1 MVLLIPRFAE
11 KVSLHEPFPLNRTMK
26 TDEELRQRLN
36 PWDWLVLVVAVVSLL
51 LVVLET
57 FLHIPPG
64 VLSVLRTVDTLSC
77 LVFLADVFVRW
88 RREKFAASYW
98 RWAWIDV
105 LASIPFEPAFRS
117 LQAIRIYR
125 FIRLVR
131 VLKKLSTLTSGTSLN
146 EKLLALPGVA
156 LVMVLFSTML
166 MVEVERSVPNATIKT
181 GGDALWWALTT
192 VTTVG
197 YGDTYP
203 VTTEGRIIAS
213 VMMLI
218 GIALFG
224 SMSAIVTSKL
234 ILPKETRDHEELRH
248 EIRSLHAEIRELRR
262 HLPDKPIDP
271 HA

>member
-1 MVLLIPRFAE
+1 
-11 KVSLHEPFPLNRTMK
+11 MK

-36 PWDWLVLVVAVVSLL
+36 LWDWLVLVVAVVSLL
-51 LVVLET
+51 LVLLET
-57 FLHIPPG
+57 FLRIPPG
-64 VLSVLRTVDTLSC
+64 VLSLLRTVDTLSC
-77 LVFLADVFVRW
+77 VIFLIDVFVRW
-88 RREKFAASYW
+88 KRVRWSVNYW
-98 RWAWIDV
+98 RWAWLDV
-105 LASIPFEPAFRS
+105 IASIPFEPAFRS

-125 FIRLVR
+125 FIRLIR

-156 LVMVLFSTML
+156 FVMVLFSTML
-166 MVEVERSVPNATIKT
+166 MVEVERSAPNATIKT

-203 VTTEGRIIAS
+203 VTTEGRIIAA

-234 ILPKETRDHEELRH
+234 ILPKETRDHEELRQEMRALH
-248 EIRSLHAEIRELRR
+248 TEIKELRR
-262 HLPDKPIDP
+262 HLPDQPNDP

>member
-1 MVLLIPRFAE
+1 
-11 KVSLHEPFPLNRTMK
+11 MK
-26 TDEELRQRLN
+26 IDPKLAQRLN
-36 PWDWLVLVVAVVSLL
+36 PWDWFVLIVAVVALL
-51 LVVLET
+51 LVLLET
-57 FLHIPPG
+57 FLHIPANLLP
-64 VLSVLRTVDTLSC
+64 LLRDIDRLSC
-77 LVFLADVFVRW
+77 LIFLADIIVRW
-88 RREKFAASYW
+88 RREKWAASFW
-98 RWAWIDV
+98 RWGWIDL
-105 LASIPFEPAFRS
+105 LASIPFDPAFRS

-125 FIRLVR
+125 FIRFIR
-131 VLKKLSTLTSGTSLN
+131 VMKKLNTLTSGTSLN
-146 EKLLALPGVA
+146 EKLLALPGIAV
-156 LVMVLFSTML
+156 VMVFFSTML
-166 MVEVERSVPNATIKT
+166 MVEVERNAPNATIKT

-248 EIRSLHAEIRELRR
+248 EIRSLHEEIRELRR
-262 HLPDKPIDP
+262 HLPDLPKDP

>member
-1 MVLLIPRFAE
+1 
-11 KVSLHEPFPLNRTMK
+11 MK

-51 LVVLET
+51 LVLLET
-57 FLHIPPG
+57 FLHVPPG
-64 VLSVLRTVDTLSC
+64 VLSLLRTVDTLSC
-77 LVFLADVFVRW
+77 VIFLIDVFVRW
-88 RREKFAASYW
+88 KRERWSVNYW
-98 RWAWIDV
+98 RWAWLDV
-105 LASIPFEPAFRS
+105 IASIPFEPAFRS

-125 FIRLVR
+125 FIRLIR
-131 VLKKLSTLTSGTSLN
+131 VLKKLSTLTSGISLN

-156 LVMVLFSTML
+156 FVMVLFSTML
-166 MVEVERSVPNATIKT
+166 MVEVERSAPNATIKT

-203 VTTEGRIIAS
+203 VTTEGRIIAA

-234 ILPKETRDHEELRH
+234 ILPKETRDHEELRQ
-248 EIRSLHAEIRELRR
+248 EMRALHAEIKELRR
-262 HLPDKPIDP
+262 HLPDKPNDP

>member
-88 RREKFAASYW
+88 RREKYAASYW

-166 MVEVERSVPNATIKT
+166 MVEVERRAPNATIKT

-213 VMMLI
+213 VMMLV

-234 ILPKETRDHEELRH
+234 ILPKETRDHEELRK
-248 EIRSLHAEIRELRR
+248 ELRELHAEIKELRR
-262 HLPDKPIDP
+262 HLPDKPNDP

>member
-1 MVLLIPRFAE
+1 MSP
-11 KVSLHEPFPLNRTMK
+11 TQK
-26 TDEELRQRLN
+26 TDEAPRQRLN

-51 LVVLET
+51 LVLLET

-64 VLSVLRTVDTLSC
+64 VLSVLRTVDTFSC
-77 LVFLADVFVRW
+77 VIFLIDVFVRW
-88 RREKFAASYW
+88 KRERWSANYW

-125 FIRLVR
+125 FIRLIR

-146 EKLLALPGVA
+146 EKLLALPGIA
-156 LVMVLFSTML
+156 LVMVFFTTML
-166 MVEVERSVPNATIKT
+166 MVEVERNAPNATIKT

-203 VTTEGRIIAS
+203 VTTEGRIIAA

-234 ILPKETRDHEELRH
+234 ILPKETRDHEELRQ
-248 EIRSLHAEIRELRR
+248 EMRALHAEIKELRR
-262 HLPDKPIDP
+262 HLPDRPNDP

>member
-1 MVLLIPRFAE
+1 
-11 KVSLHEPFPLNRTMK
+11 MK

-51 LVVLET
+51 LVLLET
-57 FLHIPPG
+57 FLHVPPAM
-64 VLSVLRTVDTLSC
+64 LSVLRTVDTLSC
-77 LVFLADVFVRW
+77 VIFLADVFVRW
-88 RREKFAASYW
+88 RREKYAANYW
-98 RWAWIDV
+98 RWAWLDV

-125 FIRLVR
+125 FIRLIR
-131 VLKKLSTLTSGTSLN
+131 ILKKLSTLTHGTSLN

-156 LVMVLFSTML
+156 FVMVLFSTML
-166 MVEVERSVPNATIKT
+166 IVEVERGAPGATIKT

-203 VTTEGRIIAS
+203 VTGEGRVIAA
-213 VMMLI
+213 VLMLV

-224 SMSAIVTSKL
+224 SMSAIITSKL
-234 ILPKETRDHEELRH
+234 ILPKETKDHEEMRR
-248 EIRSLHAEIRELRR
+248 EVRALHAEIKELREELR
-262 HLPDKPIDP
+262 KK
-271 HA
+271 

>member
-1 MVLLIPRFAE
+1 
-11 KVSLHEPFPLNRTMK
+11 MK

-51 LVVLET
+51 LVLLET
-57 FLHIPPG
+57 FLHVPPG
-64 VLSVLRTVDTLSC
+64 VLSLLRTVDTLSC
-77 LVFLADVFVRW
+77 VIFLIDVFVRW
-88 RREKFAASYW
+88 KRERWSVNYW
-98 RWAWIDV
+98 RWAWLDV
-105 LASIPFEPAFRS
+105 IASIPFEPAFRS

-166 MVEVERSVPNATIKT
+166 MVEVERSAPNATIKT

-213 VMMLI
+213 VMMLV

-234 ILPKETRDHEELRH
+234 ILPKETRDHEELRK
-248 EIRSLHAEIRELRR
+248 ELRELHAEIKELRR
-262 HLPDKPIDP
+262 HLPDKPNDP

>member
-1 MVLLIPRFAE
+1 
-11 KVSLHEPFPLNRTMK
+11 MK
-26 TDEELRQRLN
+26 IDPELRQRLN

-51 LVVLET
+51 LVILET
-57 FLHIPPG
+57 FLHVPPAA
-64 VLSVLRTVDTLSC
+64 LSVLRTVDTLSC
-77 LVFLADVFVRW
+77 SIFLTDVFVRW
-88 RREKFAASYW
+88 RREKFAANYW
-98 RWAWIDV
+98 RWAWIDL

-125 FIRLVR
+125 FVRLVR
-131 VLKKLSTLTSGTSLN
+131 VLKKLNTLTSGTSLN
-146 EKLLALPGVA
+146 EKLLALPGIA
-156 LVMVLFSTML
+156 LVMVFFSTML
-166 MVEVERSVPNATIKT
+166 MVEVERSAPDATIKS

-213 VMMLI
+213 VLMLI

-224 SMSAIVTSKL
+224 AMSAIVTSKL
-234 ILPKETRDHEELRH
+234 ILPKETSDHEELRR
-248 EIRSLHAEIRELRR
+248 EMRSLHAEITELRR
-262 HLPDKPIDP
+262 RLPDRTEDP

>member
-1 MVLLIPRFAE
+1 
-11 KVSLHEPFPLNRTMK
+11 MK
-26 TDEELRQRLN
+26 IDPELRQRLN

-57 FLHIPPG
+57 FLHIPPQA
-64 VLSVLRTVDTLSC
+64 LSVLRTVDTLSC

-88 RREKFAASYW
+88 RREGYAAQYW
-98 RWAWIDV
+98 RWAWLDV

-125 FIRLVR
+125 FVRLFR
-131 VLKKLSTLTSGTSLN
+131 VLKKLNTLTHGTSLN

-166 MVEVERSVPNATIKT
+166 IVEVERAAPNATIRT

-197 YGDTYP
+197 YGDTFP
-203 VTTEGRIIAS
+203 VTGEGRLIAA
-213 VMMLI
+213 VLMLV

-224 SMSAIVTSKL
+224 SMSAIITSKL
-234 ILPKETRDHEELRH
+234 ILPKETRDHEELRK
-248 EIRSLHAEIRELRR
+248 EIRELHAEIKELRR
-262 HLPDKPIDP
+262 QLPDKPSDP

>member
-1 MVLLIPRFAE
+1 
-11 KVSLHEPFPLNRTMK
+11 MK
-26 TDEELRQRLN
+26 IDPELRQRLN

-57 FLHIPPG
+57 FLHIPPAA
-64 VLSVLRTVDTLSC
+64 LSVLRTVDMLSC
-77 LVFLADVFVRW
+77 AIFLTDVFVRW
-88 RREKFAASYW
+88 RRENFAAAYW

-125 FIRLVR
+125 VIRVIR
-131 VLKKLSTLTSGTSLN
+131 ILKKLNTLTHGTSLN

-156 LVMVLFSTML
+156 FVMVLFSTML
-166 MVEVERSVPNATIKT
+166 IVEVERSAPDATIRS

-203 VTTEGRIIAS
+203 VTGEGRLIAS
-213 VMMLI
+213 VLMLV

-234 ILPKETRDHEELRH
+234 ILPKESRDHEELRR
-248 EIRSLHAEIRELRR
+248 EIRALHAEIRELRG
-262 HLPDKPIDP
+262 HLPDKPRDP

>member
-1 MVLLIPRFAE
+1 
-11 KVSLHEPFPLNRTMK
+11 MK
-26 TDEELRQRLN
+26 IDEELRQRLN

-51 LVVLET
+51 LVLLET
-57 FLHIPPG
+57 FLHIPANLLP
-64 VLSVLRTVDTLSC
+64 LLRDIDRVSC
-77 LVFLADVFVRW
+77 LIFLADIVVRW
-88 RREKFAASYW
+88 RREKWAPSFW
-98 RWAWIDV
+98 RWGWIDL
-105 LASIPFEPAFRS
+105 LASIPFDPAFRS

-125 FIRLVR
+125 FIRLIR
-131 VLKKLSTLTSGTSLN
+131 VLKKLNTLTTGTSLN
-146 EKLLALPGVA
+146 EKLLALPGIA
-156 LVMVLFSTML
+156 LVMVFFSTLL
-166 MVEVERSVPNATIKT
+166 MVEVERNAPGATIRS

-203 VTTEGRIIAS
+203 ITTEGRIIAALL
-213 VMMLI
+213 MLI

-248 EIRSLHAEIRELRR
+248 EIRSLHAEIKELRR
-262 HLPDKPIDP
+262 HLPDKPKDP

>member
-1 MVLLIPRFAE
+1 MSP
-11 KVSLHEPFPLNRTMK
+11 TQK
-26 TDEELRQRLN
+26 TDEAPRQRLN

-51 LVVLET
+51 LVLLET

-64 VLSVLRTVDTLSC
+64 VLSVLRTVDTFSC
-77 LVFLADVFVRW
+77 VIFLIDVFVRW
-88 RREKFAASYW
+88 KRERWSANYW

-125 FIRLVR
+125 FIRLIR

-146 EKLLALPGVA
+146 EKLLALPGIA
-156 LVMVLFSTML
+156 LVMVFFTTML
-166 MVEVERSVPNATIKT
+166 MVEVERNAPNATIKT

-203 VTTEGRIIAS
+203 VTTEGRIIAA

-248 EIRSLHAEIRELRR
+248 EIRALHTEIKELRR
-262 HLPDKPIDP
+262 HLPDQPQDP

>member
-1 MVLLIPRFAE
+1 VVQLIPRFAE
-11 KVSLHEPFPLNRTMK
+11 KVSLHEPFRLNPIMK

-51 LVVLET
+51 LVLLET
-57 FLHIPPG
+57 FLHVPPAM
-64 VLSVLRTVDTLSC
+64 LSVLRTVDTLSC

-88 RREKFAASYW
+88 RREKYAASYW

-131 VLKKLSTLTSGTSLN
+131 ILKKLNTLTSGTSLN

-166 MVEVERSVPNATIKT
+166 MVEVERSAPNATIKS

-203 VTTEGRIIAS
+203 VTTEGRIIAA
-213 VMMLI
+213 VLMLI

-234 ILPKETRDHEELRH
+234 ILPKETRDHEELRK
-248 EIRSLHAEIRELRR
+248 EIRELHAEIRELRR
-262 HLPDKPIDP
+262 HLPPPPDTPRE
-271 HA
+271 

>member
-1 MVLLIPRFAE
+1 
-11 KVSLHEPFPLNRTMK
+11 MK

-146 EKLLALPGVA
+146 EKLLALPGVT

-166 MVEVERSVPNATIKT
+166 MVEVERSAPNATIKS

-262 HLPDKPIDP
+262 HLPDLPKDP

>member
-1 MVLLIPRFAE
+1 MRIDP
-11 KVSLHEPFPLNRTMK
+11 
-26 TDEELRQRLN
+26 ELRQRLN

-51 LVVLET
+51 LVILET
-57 FLHIPPG
+57 FLHAPPA
-64 VLSVLRTVDTLSC
+64 VLSILRTVDTLSC
-77 LVFLADVFVRW
+77 LVFLADVLVRW
-88 RREKFAASYW
+88 RREKFAANYW

-117 LQAIRIYR
+117 LQAVRIYR

-131 VLKKLSTLTSGTSLN
+131 ILKKLGTLTGGTSLN

-156 LVMVLFSTML
+156 MVMVLFSTML
-166 MVEVERSVPNATIKT
+166 IVEVERSAPGATIKT

-197 YGDTYP
+197 YGDTFP
-203 VTTEGRIIAS
+203 VTGEGRLIAS
-213 VMMLI
+213 VLMLI

-234 ILPKETRDHEELRH
+234 ILPKETRDHEELRR
-248 EIRSLHAEIRELRR
+248 EVRELHAEIRELRR
-262 HLPDKPIDP
+262 RLPDRPEDP

>member
-1 MVLLIPRFAE
+1 
-11 KVSLHEPFPLNRTMK
+11 MK

-51 LVVLET
+51 LVLLET
-57 FLHIPPG
+57 FLHVPPG
-64 VLSVLRTVDTLSC
+64 VLSLLRTVDTLSC
-77 LVFLADVFVRW
+77 VIFLIDVFVRW
-88 RREKFAASYW
+88 KRERWSVNYW
-98 RWAWIDV
+98 RWAWLDV
-105 LASIPFEPAFRS
+105 IASIPFEPAFRS

-125 FIRLVR
+125 FIRLIR

-156 LVMVLFSTML
+156 FVMVLFSTML
-166 MVEVERSVPNATIKT
+166 MVEVERSAPNATIKT

-197 YGDTYP
+197 YGDTFP
-203 VTTEGRIIAS
+203 VTGEGRLIAS
-213 VMMLI
+213 VLMLV

-234 ILPKETRDHEELRH
+234 ILPKETRDHEELRK
-248 EIRSLHAEIRELRR
+248 ELRELHAEIKELRR
-262 HLPDKPIDP
+262 HLPDKPNDP

>member
-1 MVLLIPRFAE
+1 
-11 KVSLHEPFPLNRTMK
+11 MK
-26 TDEELRQRLN
+26 TDEEMRQRLN

-51 LVVLET
+51 LVLLET

-77 LVFLADVFVRW
+77 VIFLIDVFVRW
-88 RREKFAASYW
+88 KRERWSINYW
-98 RWAWIDV
+98 RWAWLDV
-105 LASIPFEPAFRS
+105 IASIPFEPAFRS

-156 LVMVLFSTML
+156 FVMVLFSTML
-166 MVEVERSVPNATIKT
+166 MVEVERSAPNATIKT

-203 VTTEGRIIAS
+203 VTTEGRIIAA

-224 SMSAIVTSKL
+224 AMSAIVTSKL

-248 EIRSLHAEIRELRR
+248 EIRSLHAEIKELRR
-262 HLPDKPIDP
+262 HLPDKPQDP

>member
-1 MVLLIPRFAE
+1 M
-11 KVSLHEPFPLNRTMK
+11 RTE
-26 TDEELRQRLN
+26 TEARQRLN

-51 LVVLET
+51 LVLLET
-57 FLHIPPG
+57 FLQVPSNLLP
-64 VLSVLRTVDTLSC
+64 LLRDLDRLSC
-77 LVFLADVFVRW
+77 LIFLTDIIVRW
-88 RREKFAASYW
+88 RRERWAASFW
-98 RWAWIDV
+98 RWGWVDV
-105 LASIPFEPAFRS
+105 LASIPFDPAFRS

-125 FIRLVR
+125 FIRLIR
-131 VLKKLSTLTSGTSLN
+131 VLKKLNTLTSGTSLN

-156 LVMVLFSTML
+156 LVMVFFSTML
-166 MVEVERSVPNATIKT
+166 MVEVERGAAGATIKT

-203 VTTEGRIIAS
+203 VTTEGRIIAA
-213 VMMLI
+213 VLMLI

-234 ILPKETRDHEELRH
+234 ILPKETRDHEDLRK
-248 EIRSLHAEIRELRR
+248 EVRELHAEIRELRR
-262 HLPDKPIDP
+262 QLPDKPKDP

>member
-1 MVLLIPRFAE
+1 
-11 KVSLHEPFPLNRTMK
+11 MK
-26 TDEELRQRLN
+26 TDDELRQRLN
-36 PWDWLVLVVAVVSLL
+36 PWDWLVLVVAIVSLL

-57 FLHIPPG
+57 FLHIPPS
-64 VLSVLRTVDTLSC
+64 VLSLLRKVDTASC
-77 LVFLADVFVRW
+77 VIFLADVFVRW
-88 RREKFAASYW
+88 RREKYAANYW
-98 RWAWIDV
+98 RWAWLDV

-125 FIRLVR
+125 FIRLIR
-131 VLKKLSTLTSGTSLN
+131 VLKKLSTLTHGTTLN

-166 MVEVERSVPNATIKT
+166 IVEVERSIPNATIKT

-213 VMMLI
+213 VLMLI

-234 ILPKETRDHEELRH
+234 ILPKETRDHEELRK
-248 EIRSLHAEIRELRR
+248 ELRELHAEIRELRR
-262 HLPDKPIDP
+262 HLPDKPKDP

>member
-1 MVLLIPRFAE
+1 MRIDP
-11 KVSLHEPFPLNRTMK
+11 
-26 TDEELRQRLN
+26 ELRQRLN

-57 FLHIPPG
+57 FLHVPTAI
-64 VLSVLRTVDTLSC
+64 LSALRSADTFSC
-77 LVFLADVFVRW
+77 AIFLTDVFVRW
-88 RREKFAASYW
+88 KREKYSAGFW

-117 LQAIRIYR
+117 LQAVRIYR
-125 FIRLVR
+125 FIRLFR
-131 VLKKLSTLTSGTSLN
+131 IMKKLNTLTNGTSLN

-156 LVMVLFSTML
+156 IVMVLFSTML
-166 MVEVERSVPNATIKT
+166 IVEVERTAPGATIKK

-197 YGDTYP
+197 YGDTFP
-203 VTTEGRIIAS
+203 VTGEGRLIAS
-213 VMMLI
+213 ALMLV

-224 SMSAIVTSKL
+224 SISAIVTSKL
-234 ILPKETRDHEELRH
+234 ILPKETRDHEELR
-248 EIRSLHAEIRELRR
+248 R
-262 HLPDKPIDP
+262 HLPDKPEEP

>member
-1 MVLLIPRFAE
+1 
-11 KVSLHEPFPLNRTMK
+11 MK

-51 LVVLET
+51 LVLLET
-57 FLHIPPG
+57 FLHVPPG
-64 VLSVLRTVDTLSC
+64 VLSLLRTVDTLSC
-77 LVFLADVFVRW
+77 VIFLIDVFVRW
-88 RREKFAASYW
+88 KRERWSVNYW
-98 RWAWIDV
+98 RWAWLDV
-105 LASIPFEPAFRS
+105 IASIPFEPAFRS

-125 FIRLVR
+125 FIRLIR

-146 EKLLALPGVA
+146 EKLLARPGVA
-156 LVMVLFSTML
+156 FVMVLFSTML
-166 MVEVERSVPNATIKT
+166 MVEVERSAPNATIKT

-203 VTTEGRIIAS
+203 VTTEGRIIAA

-234 ILPKETRDHEELRH
+234 ILPKETRDHEELRQ
-248 EIRSLHAEIRELRR
+248 EMRALHAEIKELRR
-262 HLPDKPIDP
+262 HLPDKPNDP

>member
-1 MVLLIPRFAE
+1 MSP
-11 KVSLHEPFPLNRTMK
+11 TQK
-26 TDEELRQRLN
+26 TDEAPRQRLN

-51 LVVLET
+51 LVLLET

-64 VLSVLRTVDTLSC
+64 VLSVLRTVDTFSC
-77 LVFLADVFVRW
+77 VIFLIDVFVRW
-88 RREKFAASYW
+88 KRERWSANYW

-125 FIRLVR
+125 FIRLIR

-146 EKLLALPGVA
+146 EKLLALPGIA
-156 LVMVLFSTML
+156 LVMVFFTTML
-166 MVEVERSVPNATIKT
+166 MVEVERNAPNATIKT

-203 VTTEGRIIAS
+203 VTTEGRIIAA

-234 ILPKETRDHEELRH
+234 ILPKERRDHEELRH
-248 EIRSLHAEIRELRR
+248 EIRALHTEIKELRR
-262 HLPDKPIDP
+262 HLPDQPQDP

>member
-1 MVLLIPRFAE
+1 
-11 KVSLHEPFPLNRTMK
+11 MK

-88 RREKFAASYW
+88 RREKYAASYW

-146 EKLLALPGVA
+146 EKLLALHRVA
-156 LVMVLFSTML
+156 D
-166 MVEVERSVPNATIKT
+166 R
-181 GGDALWWALTT
+181 
-192 VTTVG
+192 
-197 YGDTYP
+197 Y
-203 VTTEGRIIAS
+203 R
-213 VMMLI
+213 
-218 GIALFG
+218 
-224 SMSAIVTSKL
+224 
-234 ILPKETRDHEELRH
+234 
-248 EIRSLHAEIRELRR
+248 
-262 HLPDKPIDP
+262 
-271 HA
+271 

>member
-1 MVLLIPRFAE
+1 MSP
-11 KVSLHEPFPLNRTMK
+11 TQK
-26 TDEELRQRLN
+26 TDEAPQQRLN

-51 LVVLET
+51 LVLLET

-64 VLSVLRTVDTLSC
+64 VLSVLRTVDTFSC
-77 LVFLADVFVRW
+77 VIFLIDVFVRW
-88 RREKFAASYW
+88 KRERWSANYW

-125 FIRLVR
+125 FIRLIR

-146 EKLLALPGVA
+146 EKLLALPGIA
-156 LVMVLFSTML
+156 LVMVFFTTML
-166 MVEVERSVPNATIKT
+166 MVEVERGAPNATIKT

-203 VTTEGRIIAS
+203 VTTEGRIIAA

-248 EIRSLHAEIRELRR
+248 EIRALHTEIKELRR
-262 HLPDKPIDP
+262 HLPDQPQDP

>member
-1 MVLLIPRFAE
+1 MSPAQKI
-11 KVSLHEPFPLNRTMK
+11 
-26 TDEELRQRLN
+26 DEAPRQRLN
-36 PWDWLVLVVAVVSLL
+36 AWDWLVLVVAVVSLL
-51 LVVLET
+51 LVLLET

-64 VLSVLRTVDTLSC
+64 VLSVLRTVDTFSC
-77 LVFLADVFVRW
+77 VIFLIDVFVRW
-88 RREKFAASYW
+88 KRERWSANYW

-125 FIRLVR
+125 FIRLIR

-146 EKLLALPGVA
+146 EKLLALPGIA
-156 LVMVLFSTML
+156 LVMVFFTTML
-166 MVEVERSVPNATIKT
+166 MVEVERNAPNATIKT

-203 VTTEGRIIAS
+203 VTTEGRIIAA

-234 ILPKETRDHEELRH
+234 ILPKETRDHEELRK
-248 EIRSLHAEIRELRR
+248 ELRELHAEIRELRR
-262 HLPDKPIDP
+262 QLPDKPKDP

>member
-1 MVLLIPRFAE
+1 VVLLIPRFAE
-11 KVSLHEPFPLNRTMK
+11 KVSLHEPFPLNRSMK

-131 VLKKLSTLTSGTSLN
+131 VLRKLSTLTSGTSLN
-146 EKLLALPGVA
+146 EKLLALPGVT

-166 MVEVERSVPNATIKT
+166 MVEVERSAANATIKS

-262 HLPDKPIDP
+262 HLPDLPKDP

>member
-1 MVLLIPRFAE
+1 MRIDP
-11 KVSLHEPFPLNRTMK
+11 
-26 TDEELRQRLN
+26 ELRQRLN

-57 FLHIPPG
+57 FLHVPPAI
-64 VLSVLRTVDTLSC
+64 LSVLRSADTFSC
-77 LVFLADVFVRW
+77 AIFLTDVFVRW
-88 RREKFAASYW
+88 KREKYSAGFW

-117 LQAIRIYR
+117 LQAVRIYR
-125 FIRLVR
+125 FIRLFR
-131 VLKKLSTLTSGTSLN
+131 ILKKLNTLTNGTSLN

-156 LVMVLFSTML
+156 IVMVLFSTML
-166 MVEVERSVPNATIKT
+166 IVEVERTAPGATIKN

-197 YGDTYP
+197 YGDTFP
-203 VTTEGRIIAS
+203 VTGEGRLIAS
-213 VMMLI
+213 VLMLV

-234 ILPKETRDHEELRH
+234 ILPKETRDHEELRR
-248 EIRSLHAEIRELRR
+248 EIRELHAEIRELRR
-262 HLPDKPIDP
+262 HLPDKPEEP

>member
-1 MVLLIPRFAE
+1 
-11 KVSLHEPFPLNRTMK
+11 MK
-26 TDEELRQRLN
+26 ADPDLKQRLN

-51 LVVLET
+51 LVLFET
-57 FLHIPPG
+57 FLHVPANLLP
-64 VLSVLRTVDTLSC
+64 LLRDLDRAAC
-77 LVFLADVFVRW
+77 FIFLADIGVRW
-88 RREKFAASYW
+88 RREKWAATFW
-98 RWAWIDV
+98 RWGWIDL
-105 LASIPFEPAFRS
+105 LASIPFDPAFRS

-131 VLKKLSTLTSGTSLN
+131 VLKKLSTLTTGTSLN

-156 LVMVLFSTML
+156 VVMVLFSTML
-166 MVEVERSVPNATIKT
+166 MVEVERGAPNATIKT

-203 VTTEGRIIAS
+203 ITTEGRIIAA
-213 VMMLI
+213 VLMLI

-234 ILPKETRDHEELRH
+234 ILPKETRDHEELRK
-248 EIRSLHAEIRELRR
+248 EIRELHSEIRELRR
-262 HLPDKPIDP
+262 HLPDKPKDP

>member
-1 MVLLIPRFAE
+1 
-11 KVSLHEPFPLNRTMK
+11 MK
-26 TDEELRQRLN
+26 IDEELRQRLN

-51 LVVLET
+51 LVLLET

-64 VLSVLRTVDTLSC
+64 VLPILRDIDRLSC
-77 LVFLADVFVRW
+77 LIFLADIIVRW
-88 RREKFAASYW
+88 RREKWAASFW
-98 RWAWIDV
+98 RWGWIDL
-105 LASIPFEPAFRS
+105 LASIPFDPAFRS

-125 FIRLVR
+125 FVRLVR
-131 VLKKLSTLTSGTSLN
+131 VLKKLNTLTTGTSLN
-146 EKLLALPGVA
+146 EKLLALPGIA
-156 LVMVLFSTML
+156 LVMVFFSTML
-166 MVEVERSVPNATIKT
+166 MVEVERSAPNATIKT

-213 VMMLI
+213 VLMLI

-262 HLPDKPIDP
+262 HLPDQPKDP

>member
-1 MVLLIPRFAE
+1 
-11 KVSLHEPFPLNRTMK
+11 MK

-51 LVVLET
+51 LVLLET
-57 FLHIPPG
+57 FLHVPPG
-64 VLSVLRTVDTLSC
+64 VLSLLRTVDTLSC
-77 LVFLADVFVRW
+77 VIFLIDVFVRW
-88 RREKFAASYW
+88 KRERWSVNYW
-98 RWAWIDV
+98 RWAWLDV
-105 LASIPFEPAFRS
+105 IASIPFEPAFRS

-125 FIRLVR
+125 FIRLIR

-156 LVMVLFSTML
+156 FVMVLFSTML
-166 MVEVERSVPNATIKT
+166 MVEVERSAPNATIKT

-197 YGDTYP
+197 YGDTFP
-203 VTTEGRIIAS
+203 VTTEGRIIAA

-234 ILPKETRDHEELRH
+234 ILPKETRDHEELRQ
-248 EIRSLHAEIRELRR
+248 EMRALHAEIKELRR
-262 HLPDKPIDP
+262 HLPDKPNDP

>member
-1 MVLLIPRFAE
+1 
-11 KVSLHEPFPLNRTMK
+11 MK
-26 TDEELRQRLN
+26 NDTKLAQRLN
-36 PWDWLVLVVAVVSLL
+36 PWDWFVLVVAVVALL
-51 LVVLET
+51 LVLLET
-57 FLHIPPG
+57 FLHIPANLLP
-64 VLSVLRTVDTLSC
+64 LLRDIDRLSC
-77 LVFLADVFVRW
+77 LIFLADIVVRW
-88 RREKFAASYW
+88 RREKWAASFW
-98 RWAWIDV
+98 RWGWIDL
-105 LASIPFEPAFRS
+105 LASIPFDPAFRS

-125 FIRLVR
+125 FIRFIR
-131 VLKKLSTLTSGTSLN
+131 VIKKLNTLTSGTSLN

-156 LVMVLFSTML
+156 LVMVFFSTML
-166 MVEVERSVPNATIKT
+166 MVAVERSAPNATIKS

-262 HLPDKPIDP
+262 HLPDLPKDP

>member
-1 MVLLIPRFAE
+1 
-11 KVSLHEPFPLNRTMK
+11 MK

-51 LVVLET
+51 LVLLET
-57 FLHIPPG
+57 FLHVPPG
-64 VLSVLRTVDTLSC
+64 VLSLLRTVDTLSC
-77 LVFLADVFVRW
+77 VIFLIDVFVRW
-88 RREKFAASYW
+88 KRERWSVNYW
-98 RWAWIDV
+98 RWAWLDV
-105 LASIPFEPAFRS
+105 IASIPFEPAFRS

-125 FIRLVR
+125 FIRLIR

-156 LVMVLFSTML
+156 FVMVLFSTML
-166 MVEVERSVPNATIKT
+166 MVEVERSAPNATIKT

-213 VMMLI
+213 VMMLV

-234 ILPKETRDHEELRH
+234 ILPKETRDHEELRK
-248 EIRSLHAEIRELRR
+248 ELRELHAEIKELRR
-262 HLPDKPIDP
+262 HLPDKPNDP